1 MEFCGIES
9 YFRRES
15 SVKKVKS
22 KKNCF
27 ILFALISIYLLFRY
41 RKIIVAIISG
51 YYFAANLILGKVLLN
66 AIIICIGSLLS
77 IFVCWIVGK
86 YRDKKI
92 MNVGGP
98 FSNRHPRLN
107 MVIGLALVVII
118 GTVCFVATYYIFLYL
133 GRKINALVDWVSNMA
148 SKMEAVVIV
157 VFITGAVSIV
167 GVIISSIVAK
177 IIDYRKS
184 RQDYLARKREILYGE
199 FVEMIYKIQQNIK
212 NSGSYTEE
220 MMQKDLSKF
229 SRQIT
234 LWGSF
239 KVVKKW
245 VQFRENGSKPDA
257 GIDNLF
263 LMEEIMNEMRKD
275 LGLKKVKK
283 GNLLAFFVNYIK
295 EVLKFK
301 KGIK

>member
-1 MEFCGIES
+1 MI
-9 YFRRES
+9 RKQKI
-15 SVKKVKS
+15 KKI
-22 KKNCF
+22 CF
-27 ILFALISIYLLFRY
+27 ILFALISICLLFKY
-41 RKIIVAIISG
+41 RKVIVITFSRC
-51 YYFAANLILGKVLLN
+51 YFAVNTRLGKVLLDT
-66 AIIICIGSLLS
+66 IIICIGSLLG
-77 IFVCWIVGK
+77 IFVCWIIGK
-86 YRDKKI
+86 CRDKKL
-92 MNVGGP
+92 MNVGGS

-107 MVIGLALVVII
+107 TIIGLALVIII
-118 GTVCFVATYYIFLYL
+118 GSVCFAVVYYTFLYL
-133 GRKINALVDWVSNMA
+133 GRGINALVDWVSDMA

-157 VFITGAVSIV
+157 AFITGMVSII

-184 RQDYLARKREILYGE
+184 RQDYLARKREVPYGE

-220 MMQKDLSKF
+220 MMLEDLSKF

-234 LWGSF
+234 LWGSS

-245 VQFRENGSKPDA
+245 VKFRENGAKPDT
-257 GIDNLF
+257 GTDNLF

-283 GNLLAFFVNYIK
+283 GNLLAFFVNDIK
-295 EVLKFK
+295 EVLKVK
-301 KGIK
+301 K